1 MNPIQNTKTVNVIPP
16 QAIKDNG
23 SWTANAVDT
32 KDWDYAT
39 FYFHL
44 GATDIAM
51 AALKLQESDDDA
63 AADAY
68 ADVAGAVFGGSGVV
82 DIEGAAATLP
92 SATDANKVFVIE
104 VDCRKVERFLKPVAT
119 AGDGATGTFLSA
131 LCVLSRGRI
140 APTTNAERGAGQV
153 LRV

>member
-1 MNPIQNTKTVNVIPP
+1 MNPAQNTKVVNVIPP

-23 SWTANAVDT
+23 SWTANPVDT

-39 FYFHL
+39 FYFHV

-63 AADAY
+63 SADAY
-68 ADVAGAVFGGSGVV
+68 ADVAGAVFGGASVTDIDGV
-82 DIEGAAATLP
+82 ASALP
-92 SATDANKVFVIE
+92 SATDDNKVFAIE
-104 VDCRKVERFLKPVAT
+104 VDCRNVERYLKPVAT
-119 AGDGATGTFLSA
+119 AGDGSTGTFLSA
-131 LCVLSRGRI
+131 LCVLSRGKI
-140 APTTNAERGAGQV
+140 TPVTAAERGAAQI